1 MAQAQLN
8 TTQFYLTEEG
18 ISGLLYQLEKGQIT
32 CVLNEQHALIVKRKK
47 YCTSIVL
54 KTGSRYFRLSPDF
67 FERRCDLKLSVKLII
82 AFLEGN
88 TF

>member
-32 CVLNEQHALIVKRKK
+32 CVLNEQHALIVKRKN
-47 YCTSIVL
+47 
-54 KTGSRYFRLSPDF
+54 
-67 FERRCDLKLSVKLII
+67 I
-82 AFLEGN
+82 ALV
-88 TF
+88 